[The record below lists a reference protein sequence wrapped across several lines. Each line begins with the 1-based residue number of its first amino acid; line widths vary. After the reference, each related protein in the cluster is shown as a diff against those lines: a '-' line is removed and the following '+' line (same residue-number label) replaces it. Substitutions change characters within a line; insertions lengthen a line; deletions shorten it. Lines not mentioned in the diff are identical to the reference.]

1 MTTMRDLIA
10 DTRRMAYGTL
20 HDQINLVAENA
31 DIGATAIKMQL
42 DVSNITPGM
51 LLAADLN
58 VWYVRQV
65 DTTNNTVYVVPGFDN
80 SPQKEVVAGDF
91 VFIKPR
97 VTDWYLFYTMNQEIL
112 RLSSPS
118 NGLYQLKKFTQ
129 QVDPTWQ
136 TYDMPDSDYQSF
148 IAWARIRYRMPGTP
162 DVWMDIPNKSY
173 RFQNEGGKA
182 RIRLL
187 RNIPSGTEIEFIYK
201 ATFDEAYDLSDD
213 VVAVCGLSPEMT
225 DIPTLG
231 ALSTLLRTTDARR
244 MQVQTQGDARRA
256 KEVQGG
262 ANSQFAAQI
271 DRDHKD
277 RIQEEYIRLVSRMS
291 IAGNL

>member
-20 HDQINLVAENA
+20 HEQINLVAENA

-42 DVSNITPGM
+42 DVSNISPGM
-51 LLAADLN
+51 ILSADLN
-58 VWYVRQV
+58 VWYVRSV
-65 DTTNNTVYVVPGFDN
+65 DTGSNTVYVIPGFDN
-80 SPQKEVVAGDF
+80 SPQKEVVVGDF

-136 TYDMPDSDYQSF
+136 TYDLSSEDFSNF
-148 IAWARIRYRMPGTP
+148 IGWARIRYRMPGTP
-162 DVWMDIPNKSY
+162 DVWMDIPSKSY
-173 RFQNEGGKA
+173 RWQNEGSSA
-182 RIRLL
+182 RVRLL
-187 RNIPSGTEIEFIYK
+187 RNIPSGTQVEFIYK
-201 ATFDEAYDLSDD
+201 ATFSEATDLTDD
-213 VVAVCGLSPEMT
+213 VVAVCGLAPEMT

-256 KEVQGG
+256 NEVQGG
-262 ANSQFAAQI
+262 ANSQFASQI

-277 RIQEEYIRLVSRMS
+277 RIQEEYARLVSRTPIIRS
-291 IAGNL
+291 I